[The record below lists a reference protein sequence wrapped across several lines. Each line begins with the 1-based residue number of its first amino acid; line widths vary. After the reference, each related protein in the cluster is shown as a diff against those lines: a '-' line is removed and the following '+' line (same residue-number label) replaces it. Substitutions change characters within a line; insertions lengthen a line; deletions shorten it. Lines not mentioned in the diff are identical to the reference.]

1 MSYTIVPYQSV
12 DTQSDV
18 SYGAA
23 FQFNTPQTFVL
34 TTTLQQEAVAQ
45 FKNMLLTFP
54 GERYMNPGFG
64 CDLKSL
70 IFEPNN
76 STIALDII
84 ESITSA
90 TTTWCPDINIETIDV
105 RTAAD
110 DPTLM
115 HTVNIRITFGIGN
128 SNTGQQ
134 IIINAE
140 ESGNILIS

>member
-1 MSYTIVPYQSV
+1 MSYVIVPYQSV
-12 DTQSDV
+12 DTQTDIT
-18 SYGAA
+18 YGADIR
-23 FQFNTPQTFVL
+23 FNTSQTFVA
-34 TTTLQQEAVAQ
+34 TSTLQQEAVAQ

-70 IFEPNN
+70 LFEPNN
-76 STIALDII
+76 GTIKLDII

-90 TTTWCPDINIETIDV
+90 TTTWCPDININTIEV
-105 RTAAD
+105 RTADD
-110 DPTLM
+110 DPSLM
-115 HTVNIRITFGIGN
+115 HTVNIRIIFGIGN